1 LNIAEPQFDYPL
13 TAYSG
18 RVLADL
24 FRWKENSVAVSKT
37 CVTAS
42 ILAAAL
48 LCFFSSGL
56 SLAARAQDPPH
67 YKYDPD
73 WPKQLPNNWTIE
85 GITGMFVDPEDHIW
99 VLQRPR
105 DFDKTENYAALT
117 PPSAECCV
125 QPPAVLEFDA
135 QGNLLK
141 SWGGPGYAPGWPTTE
156 HTIFVDRKKNV
167 WLGGAGAGDTLL
179 KFTNDGKFISE
190 FGHRGPAAPPEQ
202 NSQQKQDNQQTPLL
216 LRGIAAAK
224 LDEDAHE
231 LYVADGYLN
240 KRVIVFDSDTGAFKR
255 GWGAYGIPLSEIDNN
270 PAPPHDPLGAPA
282 KQFRPPVHCVQISVD
297 DLVYVCDRGGDRIQV
312 FTKEGKFVE
321 EFFVANNTLDRGSLG
336 SISFSAD
343 PKQKYLFVSDI
354 MNNVVWIV
362 NRGDGATVGK
372 IGHAGHA
379 GGQFHWLHVAVTDSV
394 GNVYT
399 GEVDSGKRIQKFVP
413 VK

>member
-1 LNIAEPQFDYPL
+1 MLAWK
-13 TAYSG
+13 T
-18 RVLADL
+18 RVKGVSLSTGLL
-24 FRWKENSVAVSKT
+24 F
-37 CVTAS
+37 
-42 ILAAAL
+42 
-48 LCFFSSGL
+48 FL
-56 SLAARAQDPPH
+56 SLAVCPAGRAQDPPR
-67 YKYDPD
+67 YKYEPD

-85 GITGMFVDPEDHIW
+85 GITGMFVDKDDHIW

-117 PPSAECCV
+117 PPTAECCT
-125 QPPAVLEFDA
+125 QPPAVLEFDTE
-135 QGNLLK
+135 GNLLK
-141 SWGGPGYAPGWPTTE
+141 SWGGPGYAPGWPATE
-156 HTIFVDRKKNV
+156 HTIFLDKDNNV

-202 NSQQKQDNQQTPLL
+202 NSQQKQDNQQTSLL
-216 LRGIAAAK
+216 LRGVAAAK

-240 KRVIVFDSDTGAFKR
+240 KRVIVFDSETGAFKR
-255 GWGAYGIPLSEIDNN
+255 GWGAYGIPLGEIDNN
-270 PAPPHDPLGAPA
+270 PAPPRDPSAPPT

-297 DLVYVCDRGGDRIQV
+297 GLVYVCDRGGDRIQA
-312 FTKEGKFVE
+312 FTKQGKFVQ
-321 EFFVANNTLDRGSLG
+321 EFFVAGMTLDRGSVG

-343 PKQKYLFVSDI
+343 AKQKYLFVSDI

-362 NRGDGATVGK
+362 NRSDGATVGK

-379 GGQFHWLHVAVTDSV
+379 GGQFHWLHVATTDSH